1 MNISL
6 LREKQENKAESIYS
20 VYKTVSAKTL
30 TQQASFWAWS
40 RIRN

>member
-1 MNISL
+1 MNVSL
-6 LREKQENKAESIYS
+6 PKEKQENKTKNIYS

-30 TQQASFWAWS
+30 TEQASFWAWS